1 MRLTSSAQSPESIGF
16 LLLPRFAMVAFFS
29 AIEPLR
35 IANRI
40 SGRPLFHWE
49 VVSHDG
55 RPVTASNGMALD
67 ADHSLEDA
75 PLTPSLAVCSS
86 FAPDDA
92 IDDTLIAWLRE
103 RASQGCVLGGMDTG
117 CVVLAAAGLL
127 DDQTVTLHWESLPE
141 FRARFPRVDAV
152 ESLYEVTPE
161 GFSCAGGSSAID
173 MSLDLIRRRHG
184 DDLAERVCDQLLH
197 DQGRR
202 PASRQRDPVWRDPVW
217 RDPLMPEDPLLT
229 RAIALMEA
237 NLDTPLGIAELAA
250 ELGLSWRRLERL
262 FVRQLGTSP
271 QRIYMTRRLDHAHRL
286 LRETRHSVME
296 IALACGFGS
305 ASSFTRAFR
314 RHHGLTPS
322 ALRGRPSGASSNSPF
337 SNHEPSNHELSNRA

>member
-1 MRLTSSAQSPESIGF
+1 MRLTPNVPSPERIGF

-40 SGRPLFHWE
+40 SGRTLFEWD
-49 VVSHDG
+49 VISRNG
-55 RPVTASNGMALD
+55 GPVTASNAMALD
-67 ADHSLEDA
+67 ADHGIEDA

-92 IDDTLIAWLRE
+92 IDDALLAWLRE
-103 RASQGCVLGGMDTG
+103 RATAGCVLGGMDTG

-127 DDQTVTLHWESLPE
+127 DEQTVTLHWESLSE
-141 FRARFPRVDAV
+141 FQARFPRVDAV

-184 DDLAERVCDQLLH
+184 DDLAERVRHQLLH

-202 PASRQRDPVWRDPVW
+202 PASRQRE
-217 RDPLMPEDPLLT
+217 PLMPEDPLLT

-237 NLDTPLGIAELAA
+237 NLETPLGIGDLAEALD
-250 ELGLSWRRLERL
+250 LSWRRLERL

-271 QRIYMTRRLDHAHRL
+271 QRTYMARRLDHAHRL

-296 IALACGFGS
+296 VALACGFGS

-322 ALRGRPSGASSNSPF
+322 ELRRRPSAAATGPF
-337 SNHEPSNHELSNRA
+337 SNHELSSHELSSREPSNRA

>member
-35 IANRI
+35 IANRLT
-40 SGRPLFHWE
+40 GEPLFEWDL
-49 VVSHDG
+49 VSRDG

-67 ADHSLEDA
+67 ADHGLEDA

-92 IDDTLIAWLRE
+92 IDATLVSWLRE
-103 RASQGCVLGGMDTG
+103 RAAQGCMLGGMDTG

-184 DDLAERVCDQLLH
+184 DDLAERVCAQLLH

-202 PASRQRDPVWRDPVW
+202 PASRQRDP
-217 RDPLMPEDPLLT
+217 LMPEDPLLT
-229 RAIALMEA
+229 RAIAMMEA
-237 NLDTPLGIAELAA
+237 NLDTPLCIGELAEA
-250 ELGLSWRRLERL
+250 LGLSWRRLDRL
-262 FVRQLGTSP
+262 FLRQLGTSP
-271 QRIYMTRRLDHAHRL
+271 QRTYLARRLDHAHRL

-322 ALRGRPSGASSNSPF
+322 ALRRRGTDRALQEAPSDPELSSR
-337 SNHEPSNHELSNRA
+337 EPSNREPSSLELSNRA